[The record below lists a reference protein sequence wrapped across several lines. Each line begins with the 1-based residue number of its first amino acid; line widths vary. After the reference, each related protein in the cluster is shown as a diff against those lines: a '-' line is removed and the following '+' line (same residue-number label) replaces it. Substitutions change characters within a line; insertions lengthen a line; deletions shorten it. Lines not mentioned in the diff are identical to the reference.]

1 MIKEKKRKR
10 LKLWDDE
17 VEGRHSA
24 DERTRLPLSDAKVEL
39 IASTQKRKI
48 QAYAERHRLDTRS
61 NSDC

>member
-1 MIKEKKRKR
+1 M
-10 LKLWDDE
+10 KLWDDE

-48 QAYAERHRLDTRS
+48 QAYAERHRLDTRR